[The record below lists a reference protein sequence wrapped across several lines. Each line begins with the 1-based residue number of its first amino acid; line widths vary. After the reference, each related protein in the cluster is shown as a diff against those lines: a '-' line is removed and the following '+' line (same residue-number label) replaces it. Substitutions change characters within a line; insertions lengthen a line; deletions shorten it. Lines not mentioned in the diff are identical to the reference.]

1 MKFDFKTHLA
11 ILLQGEPFLAQFS
24 LRLDKMENS
33 SISTCGVRLNNKT
46 MKYEFCYNSE
56 FMNSLEPKHAVGVL
70 KHEFYHLILG
80 HVTNRLINKDPN
92 AMKLW
97 NIAADLAINSY
108 IHEELPDI
116 ALVPGEKQFS
126 ELPKYQSAE
135 WYYDYITSN
144 EEDFKELLEEGK
156 DGEGVQTLDDHDAWG
171 EGQDT
176 PEGDPSNTSQ
186 QVADERLKD
195 DMKKVAEKCS
205 KSGSWGSVPQKIR
218 EVVMERVNSS
228 AVDWR
233 KTLRHFCVTSMR
245 SEKSSTIKKLNKR
258 YPFLHPGRKTKRLAK
273 IAISVDQSGSVSDEQ
288 ISKFS
293 AELNRLAEIVEFTV
307 IPFDCTVTV
316 DGVFTWAKDKKIDL
330 KRVSYG
336 GTNFDAPTEYVNA
349 GAFDGH
355 IVMTDLMAPRPKRS
369 KCKRIWVNVDSY
381 YRDKKTFGTN
391 DDEKVIHI

>member
-24 LRLDKMENS
+24 LRLDKMENT
-33 SISTCGVRLNNKT
+33 SIKTCGVRLNDKT

-80 HVTNRLINKDPN
+80 HVTNRFSKDRQEN
-92 AMKLW
+92 MMVW

-108 IHEELPDI
+108 ISDELPDI
-116 ALVPGEKQFS
+116 AVVPGERDFK
-126 ELPKYQSAE
+126 ELPKYQSAD
-135 WYYDYITSN
+135 WYYDYLTSN
-144 EEDFKELLEEGK
+144 KDDFEELFKEG
-156 DGEGVQTLDDHDAWG
+156 GSMTTLDDHSGWGQGDADESSDG
-171 EGQDT
+171 EPSST
-176 PEGDPSNTSQ
+176 PR
-186 QVADERLKD
+186 QVAEERLKD

-205 KSGSWGSVPQKIR
+205 KSSSWGSVPQKIR
-218 EVVMERVNSS
+218 EKVMERVNSS

-233 KTLRHFCVTSMR
+233 KTLRHFCVTSLR
-245 SEKSSTIKKLNKR
+245 SEKSSTIKRLNKR
-258 YPFLHPGRKTKRLAK
+258 YPFIHPGRKTKRLAK

-293 AELNRLAEIVEFTV
+293 SELNRLAEIVEFTV
-307 IPFDCTVTV
+307 IPFDCTVTT
-316 DGVFTWAKDKKIDL
+316 DGVFTWSKGKKIDL

-349 GAFDGH
+349 GPFDGH

-381 YRDKKTFGTN
+381 YRDKRTFGTN

>member
-11 ILLQGEPFLAQFS
+11 ILLQGEPFLSQFS
-24 LRLDKMENS
+24 LRLDKKES
-33 SISTCGVRLNNKT
+33 SNIRTCGVRLNDKT
-46 MKYEFCYNSE
+46 MKYEFCYNPD

-80 HVTNRLINKDPN
+80 HVTNRLIDRDPKK
-92 AMKLW
+92 MKLW

-116 ALVPGEKQFS
+116 ALVPGERDFS
-126 ELPKYQSAE
+126 DLPKYQSAE
-135 WYYDYITSN
+135 WYYDYIISN
-144 EEDFKELLEEGK
+144 EDDFDNLLNEGEEGI
-156 DGEGVQTLDDHDAWG
+156 QTLDDHDGWG
-171 EGQDT
+171 EGQGN
-176 PEGDPSNTSQ
+176 PSEGDSRNTSQ
-186 QVADERLKD
+186 QVADERLRE

-205 KSGSWGSVPQKIR
+205 KSGSWGSVPQRVR
-218 EVVMERVNSS
+218 EKVLERVKSS

-233 KTLRHFCVTSMR
+233 KTLRHFCVTSLR
-245 SEKSSTIKKLNKR
+245 SEKSTTIKRLNKR
-258 YPFLHPGRKTKRLAK
+258 YPFVHPGRKTKRLAK

-307 IPFDCTVTV
+307 VPFDCTVAT
-316 DGVFTWAKDKKIDL
+316 DEVFTWSKGKRIDL
-330 KRVSYG
+330 KRVSFG
-336 GTNFDAPTEYVNA
+336 GTNFDAPTDYVNA

-381 YRDKKTFGTN
+381 YRDRGTFGTN
-391 DDEKVIHI
+391 DDEKVIHL